1 MQCVHFN
8 LSFSIFSF
16 CIFSNATNTW
26 HMRQSRYCQFELTAC
41 AHFFLKGSPPN
52 LFFLLKASPSQ
63 SVFFYWKGIPPDFL
77 VCFSILSLFQTQLER
92 GTCFKVV
99 TASSRW
105 LRARI
110 FQACVWIPV
119 LIKQNMSGNMTT
131 QVFQVV
137 HFIPYNSEQSMIQR

>member
-1 MQCVHFN
+1 MQCGHFN
-8 LSFSIFSF
+8 LFF
-16 CIFSNATNTW
+16 CFFILYFFQTQPTHGTCVKVVTASSSW
-26 HMRQSRYCQFELTAC
+26 LRVLT
-41 AHFFLKGSPPN
+41 FFWKGVLPICFFYWKRVPPN
-52 LFFLLKASPSQ
+52 LF
-63 SVFFYWKGIPPDFL
+63 FFYWKGIPPDFL